1 MSKSLF
7 KWVFEKQED
16 LYKIKQLKNSISTN
30 KPLYLSS
37 YYSSLKPNKKVN
49 CPTPVMMTKPG
60 DTITPNYYWSVEKTR
75 NINTYYIKQSI
86 DNNILYLAI
95 CKHTDTVYL
104 TTIKY
109 MWNIINMTDL
119 RNNEIN
125 DKDEYII
132 IDGSSTKTLSM
143 TSSNVILSITFLWRL
158 TQNPFQNIIDTQ
170 DYSIDLAKYNSFF
183 INGNIGK
190 NTSGSIYLRFNK
202 YDKSGIEHIELDA
215 IDATDTSATHHIQSN
230 IKSFK
235 WNVSTNKLV
244 NISKGTPHLTYDKK
258 KNRFGG
264 TMSNN
269 MEWDI
274 INLTRSIGFRN
285 NDIIVINT
293 KSNDMKKT
301 LIYDNSQFKY
311 IKTDILNHINT
322 NNIINSC
329 METKT
334 LDLYIGKYNY
344 AIDNIKRINSN
355 IKTTTTKLKGYNLD
369 SVKKTNE
376 INNLHSTMG
385 DAIVDA
391 DNKHFGDSDDLRNKL
406 ESNNNDLQSDHTNIK
421 TTIHSTN
428 KTLNLMSFE
437 LNNHIKERDKWEQLI
452 LTYETECNKEN
463 AKKKDEE
470 LSIHNYIKNIQ
481 PDGIP
486 ELFEPVISNIKNS
499 TIDAD
504 SQITIQKN
512 IINEKNSILPI
523 RISMLGSITESN
535 NVKRNIIYLTS
546 SFIIVLI
553 VIIIITYVR
562 NNKIYIDNPF
572 V

>member
-202 YDKSGIEHIELDA
+202 YDK
-215 IDATDTSATHHIQSN
+215 
-230 IKSFK
+230 
-235 WNVSTNKLV
+235 
-244 NISKGTPHLTYDKK
+244 
-258 KNRFGG
+258 
-264 TMSNN
+264 
-269 MEWDI
+269 
-274 INLTRSIGFRN
+274 
-285 NDIIVINT
+285 
-293 KSNDMKKT
+293 
-301 LIYDNSQFKY
+301 
-311 IKTDILNHINT
+311 
-322 NNIINSC
+322 
-329 METKT
+329 
-334 LDLYIGKYNY
+334 
-344 AIDNIKRINSN
+344 
-355 IKTTTTKLKGYNLD
+355 
-369 SVKKTNE
+369 
-376 INNLHSTMG
+376 
-385 DAIVDA
+385 
-391 DNKHFGDSDDLRNKL
+391 
-406 ESNNNDLQSDHTNIK
+406 
-421 TTIHSTN
+421 
-428 KTLNLMSFE
+428 
-437 LNNHIKERDKWEQLI
+437 
-452 LTYETECNKEN
+452 
-463 AKKKDEE
+463 
-470 LSIHNYIKNIQ
+470 
-481 PDGIP
+481 
-486 ELFEPVISNIKNS
+486 
-499 TIDAD
+499 
-504 SQITIQKN
+504 
-512 IINEKNSILPI
+512 
-523 RISMLGSITESN
+523 
-535 NVKRNIIYLTS
+535 
-546 SFIIVLI
+546 
-553 VIIIITYVR
+553 
-562 NNKIYIDNPF
+562 
-572 V
+572 